1 MGEMNGAPVRV
12 LSSDNSVVTAMDLA
26 SLRRWWPFAVVA
38 ALLGLAALAAG
49 HSSLEVARVE
59 APAGPVAPAQEDFS
73 KPVEPSFSPPP
84 EPVAAAET
92 SELPGWLAPLAAGL
106 CVAVVLV
113 IVAAVAWTFLRD
125 TLRKRRGKVVYRDER
140 RAPPV
145 GAEDVVAALDAGLV
159 DLSDADADPRRA
171 VIACW
176 LRLEQAAAA
185 AGTPRRPAD
194 SPTDLVGRLLQAHD
208 VSADVLAALADVY
221 REARYATH
229 TVDDRMRVQAR
240 SALQRIRGELTAGV
254 AA

>member
-1 MGEMNGAPVRV
+1 
-12 LSSDNSVVTAMDLA
+12 MDFA
-26 SLRRWWPFAVVA
+26 ALRRWWPFVVVA

-73 KPVEPSFSPPP
+73 EPIEPTFSPPP

-92 SELPGWLAPLAAGL
+92 SELPGWLAPMAGAL
-106 CVAVVLV
+106 CLAVVLV
-113 IVAAVAWTFLRD
+113 IVGVVAWTLLRD
-125 TLRKRRGKVVYRDER
+125 TLRKRRRKVVYGDER
-140 RAPPV
+140 KPPPA
-145 GAEDVVAALDAGLV
+145 GAEQVVAALDAGLV
-159 DLSDADADPRRA
+159 DLSAADADPRRA

-194 SPTDLVGRLLQAHD
+194 SPTDLVGRLLQAHE

-240 SALQRIRGELTAGV
+240 SALQRIRGELTV
-254 AA
+254 AVVSR